1 MTGARAG
8 EGADGLSRPAL
19 FVAVALLSAG
29 VLGYEILLAR
39 LLAIVHW
46 HHFAYMIIAVALLGF
61 GAAGSLVAVFQ
72 HGLLARFRWTFGAA
86 ALGFGAGAPLAFA
99 VAQTLP
105 FNALEIAWD
114 RAQLGWL
121 FALYLVLSLPFL
133 SAALAL
139 ALAFRAHAARAGALY
154 RMDLMG
160 AGLGALGMVFL
171 LDALPLADALRVVGL
186 AGAAAGGLVLLSGT
200 GRRLAR
206 GGALLALAAGLAL
219 PVALPDGWLRP
230 HPSPYKGLSLA
241 LTAPDARI
249 VAERHGPLGWLAAVD
264 SPTVPFRHAPGLSLL
279 APAGPPAQIGLFTDG
294 GAPSAI
300 ARADADLRYLEAETA
315 ALPYHLVAS
324 PRVLV
329 LGAGGGA
336 EVLRALHH
344 GARAVDAVELNP
356 DVLAILREVLADVP
370 GASWEGEHAGT
381 PVQTHVADA
390 RSFAARTSDRWDLI
404 QIALVDSF
412 SAAAAGVHALD
423 ESLLYTVEAV
433 GTFLDRLAP
442 AGVLAVTRWLKLPP
456 RDALKLLWTA
466 RRALEARGVA
476 DPAAH
481 LAMIRGWKTTT
492 LVIGA
497 RPFDAHR
504 IAPLRAFAAAY
515 AFDLVWYPGIAEAD
529 ANRHNRLAEPAFHR
543 GAAAILGPDPE
554 GFAGR
559 YKFALRPATDDR
571 PFFFHTLKWSTLPE
585 LLALRAQGG
594 LPLVEWGFVVL
605 VATLVQGVVAAL
617 ALILLPLLALRT
629 PHEPDAPAR
638 PSRWRVALFFACL
651 GLGFLFVEIA
661 FMQRFAVFLGH
672 PLYAIAVVLAGLLV
686 FAGLGAGVA
695 DRIARL
701 AGRMPPVAVVAMAVI
716 VVGGAYIGLLPAVF
730 AGAQGWPVAAR
741 IALALALLGPIGFL
755 LGMPFPLGLKALGA
769 RAPMLVP
776 WAWGINACAS
786 VVSASLA
793 TFIALHVGFTPVLG
807 CALVLYALAAA
818 VPPRAA
824 VAGAP
829 PVASHPRRERR

>member
-1 MTGARAG
+1 MAG
-8 EGADGLSRPAL
+8 EAAHGLSRAGV
-19 FVAVALLSAG
+19 FFAVALLAAG
-29 VLGYEILLAR
+29 ILGYEILLAR

-72 HGLLARFRWTFGAA
+72 TPLLAHFRWAFGGA

-99 VAQTLP
+99 LAQSLP

-121 FALYLVLSLPFL
+121 FALYLVLSLPFF

-154 RMDLMG
+154 RMDLIG

-171 LDALPLADALRVVGL
+171 LDALPLADALRVVGAL
-186 AGAAAGGLVLLSGT
+186 GAAAGGLVLMT
-200 GRRLAR
+200 GSVRRLAR
-206 GGALLALAAGLAL
+206 GGALLAVCAGLAL
-219 PVALPDGWLRP
+219 PAGLPDHWLRP

-241 LTAPDARI
+241 LTAPHASI
-249 VAERHGPLGWLAAVD
+249 VAERHGPLGWLAAVE
-264 SPTVPFRHAPGLSLL
+264 SPRVPFRHAPGLSLM
-279 APAGPPAQIGLFTDG
+279 APAGPPEQIGLFTDG

-300 ARADADLRYLEAETA
+300 THADADLRYLEAETA
-315 ALPYHLVAS
+315 ALPYHLVEQ

-336 EVLRALHH
+336 EVLRALRH
-344 GARAVDAVELNP
+344 GASAIDAVELNP
-356 DVLAILREVLADVP
+356 DVLDIVRGVLT
-370 GASWEGEHAGT
+370 GAPEGQWEGGE
-381 PVQTHVADA
+381 VRTHVADA
-390 RSFAARTSDRWDLI
+390 RSFAARAAEQWDLI

-423 ESLLYTVEAV
+423 ESLLYTVEAFE
-433 GTFLDRLAP
+433 TFLDRLAP
-442 AGVLAVTRWLKLPP
+442 GGVLAVTRWLKLPP
-456 RDALKLLWTA
+456 RDSLRLLWTA

-476 DPAAH
+476 DPASR
-481 LAMIRGWKTTT
+481 LTMIRGWKTTT
-492 LVIGA
+492 LIIGNE
-497 RPFDAHR
+497 PFSGPAMDR
-504 IAPLRAFAAAY
+504 LRAFANGY
-515 AFDLVWYPGIAEAD
+515 AFDLVWHPEIAEGD
-529 ANRHNRLAEPAFHR
+529 ANRHNRLAQPEFYR

-554 GFAGR
+554 GYAAR
-559 YKFALRPATDDR
+559 YKFALTPATDDR

-594 LPLVEWGFVVL
+594 LPLIEWGFVIL
-605 VATLVQGVVAAL
+605 VATLVQAFVAAAL
-617 ALILLPLLALRT
+617 LILAPLLALRRPREQTTET
-629 PHEPDAPAR
+629 PA
-638 PSRWRVALFFACL
+638 RWRVVLFFASL
-651 GLGFLFVEIA
+651 GLAFLFIEIA

-686 FAGLGAGVA
+686 FAGLGAGA
-695 DRIARL
+695 IDRLARL
-701 AGRMPPVAVVAMAVI
+701 AGRWPPLAIVAAGIIA
-716 VVGGAYIGLLPAVF
+716 VGGAYLGLLPYVF
-730 AGAQGWPVAAR
+730 EAAQGWPTAAR
-741 IALALALLGPIGFL
+741 LAVALALLGPIGFFI
-755 LGMPFPLGLKALGA
+755 GMPFPLGLKALGA
-769 RAPMLVP
+769 RAPTLVP

-807 CALVLYALAAA
+807 CALVLYALAAM
-818 VPPRAA
+818 VPPQAA
-824 VAGAP
+824 DAP
-829 PVASHPRRERR
+829 R

>member
-1 MTGARAG
+1 MVG
-8 EGADGLSRPAL
+8 EGAHGLSRPGV
-19 FVAVALLSAG
+19 FMAVALLSAG

-72 HGLLARFRWTFGAA
+72 RPLLARFRWAFGAA

-139 ALAFRAHAARAGALY
+139 ALAFRAYAARAGALY
-154 RMDLMG
+154 RMDLVG
-160 AGLGALGMVFL
+160 AGLGAVGMVLL
-171 LDALPLADALRVVGL
+171 LDALPLADALRAVGL
-186 AGAAAGGLVLLSGT
+186 AGAAAGGAVLLAGR
-200 GRRLAR
+200 GRRLVR
-206 GGALLALAAGLAL
+206 GGALLAVAAALAL
-219 PVALPDGWLRP
+219 PAALPDHWLRP
-230 HPSPYKGLSLA
+230 QPSPYKGLSLA

-249 VAERHGPLGWLAAVD
+249 VAERHGPLGWLAAVE

-279 APAGPPAQIGLFTDG
+279 AAAGPPAQIGLFTDG
-294 GAPSAI
+294 GAPTAI
-300 ARADADLRYLEAETA
+300 TPADADLRYLEAETA
-315 ALPYHLVAS
+315 ALPYHLVAR
-324 PRVLV
+324 PRTLV

-336 EVLRALHH
+336 EVLRALRH
-344 GARAVDAVELNP
+344 GAQDVDAVELNP
-356 DVLAILREVLADVP
+356 DMLAIVRAVLADQP
-370 GASWEGEHAGT
+370 GAAWEGGS
-381 PVQTHVADA
+381 VRTHVADG
-390 RSFAARTSDRWDLI
+390 RSFAARSPEQWDLI
-404 QIALVDSF
+404 QIALLDSF

-423 ESLLYTVEAV
+423 ESLLYTVEAF

-442 AGVLAVTRWLKLPP
+442 GGVLAVTRWLKLPP
-456 RDALKLLWTA
+456 RDALKLLWTG
-466 RRALEARGVA
+466 RQALEARGVA
-476 DPAAH
+476 DPAAR
-481 LAMIRGWKTTT
+481 LAMIRGWKTAT
-492 LVIGA
+492 LVVGA
-497 RPFDAHR
+497 APFGSR
-504 IAPLRAFAAAY
+504 TIARLRAFAERY
-515 AFDLVWYPGIAEAD
+515 AFDLVWHPGLAEGD
-529 ANRHNRLAEPAFHR
+529 ANRHNRLAAPEFYR

-554 GFAGR
+554 GFAAR

-594 LPLVEWGFVVL
+594 LPLVEWGFVIL
-605 VATLVQGVVAAL
+605 VATLAQGVIAAL
-617 ALILLPLLALRT
+617 IVILLPLLALRT
-629 PHEPDAPAR
+629 PRAADEPAR
-638 PSRWRVALFFACL
+638 PPPRWRVALFFASL
-651 GLGFLFVEIA
+651 GLAFLFVEIA

-672 PLYAIAVVLAGLLV
+672 PLYAIAAVLAGLLV

-695 DRIARL
+695 DRFARL
-701 AGRMPPVAVVAMAVI
+701 ARRAGRIPPIALAAAGIVA
-716 VVGGAYIGLLPAVF
+716 VGGAYLGLLPWVF
-730 AGAQGWPVAAR
+730 EAAQAWPAIPR
-741 IALALALLGPIGFL
+741 IAVALALLGPIGFL

-769 RAPMLVP
+769 RAPALVP

-786 VVSASLA
+786 VVSAALA
-793 TFIALHVGFTPVLG
+793 TFIALHIGFTPVLG

-818 VPPRAA
+818 VSPQSAAESAADAPR
-824 VAGAP
+824 
-829 PVASHPRRERR
+829 